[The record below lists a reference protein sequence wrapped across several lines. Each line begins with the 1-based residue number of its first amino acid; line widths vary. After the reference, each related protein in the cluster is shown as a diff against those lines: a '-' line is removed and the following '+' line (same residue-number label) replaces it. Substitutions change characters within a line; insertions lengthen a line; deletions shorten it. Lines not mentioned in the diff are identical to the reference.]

1 MTPPFARFRR
11 RQPAPCPTALLRRLF
26 AVAAIVGAVTTVA
39 AAEPA
44 LPLVAEYESST
55 TAYRAALEE
64 LAVRAEGHGL
74 ELLAK
79 HVRGWSPA
87 PSADR
92 ARFFLAGEADA
103 PLAAATAAS
112 AYAAAFQERFAEL
125 RKTRAQALFALAR
138 RAAEGKQ
145 FSQAVAWTYETLRE
159 DPAHAD
165 AGRVL
170 GRQLH
175 DGRQMSPFAI
185 AKRRAGQVWHPSFG
199 WLPQDQVARYEAGER
214 YLGGKWVT
222 AAEDARIHATIDRGW
237 TIDTENFRVVTNH
250 SLEEGARLA
259 DRLEKMHQVW
269 RQLFARYHTAEAEWT
284 RLFAGGAP
292 REYNRKRYN
301 VVYLRNKEEYVAA
314 LVKRE
319 PKIELTSGI
328 FMADDDRA
336 YFFADAAR
344 SNDPFVFHE
353 VTHQLFSLAK
363 PTALRVGV
371 RGNFW
376 IVEGVACHF
385 ESLALHGDYAELG
398 GVDNPRMK
406 AARFR
411 LLQDK
416 FFVPTAEFAAMSLGQ
431 MQSNPRIA
439 TLYSQAAGM
448 ASFLLESDGGR
459 YREAAVDYLQ
469 AIYGN
474 KDTATTLAQ
483 MTGRSF
489 AELDAEY
496 QAYIAGLPEPGAAS
510 N

>member
-1 MTPPFARFRR
+1 MWRR
-11 RQPAPCPTALLRRLF
+11 GLL
-26 AVAAIVGAVTTVA
+26 AMAAIVGALA
-39 AAEPA
+39 SFAAEAAETSP
-44 LPLVAEYESST
+44 PLVAEYEQST
-55 TAYRAALEE
+55 TRYRAALDE
-64 LAVRAEGHGL
+64 LATWSAQHDLMPQAEQ
-74 ELLAK
+74 ARSW
-79 HVRGWSPA
+79 VPSPS
-87 PSADR
+87 PDR
-92 ARFFLAGEADA
+92 ARFFLAGEADKA
-103 PLAAATAAS
+103 VPSASSPSADAAT
-112 AYAAAFQERFAEL
+112 FHERFTKL
-125 RKTRAQALFALAR
+125 REARAKELFALAR
-138 RAAEGKQ
+138 RAAEAKQ

-159 DPAHAD
+159 DPTHAD

-175 DGRQMSPFAI
+175 DGRQMSTFAI
-185 AKRRAGQVWHPSFG
+185 AKRRAAQVWHPSFG
-199 WLPQDQVARYEAGER
+199 WLPQDHVARYEAGER

-284 RLFAGGAP
+284 RLFAGGTP

-301 VVYLRNKEEYVAA
+301 VVYLRNTEEYVAA

-319 PKIELTSGI
+319 PKIALTSGI

-336 YFFADAAR
+336 YFFADAER

-363 PTALRVGV
+363 PTALRVGT

-398 GVDNPRMK
+398 GVDNARMK

-416 FFVPTAEFAAMSLGQ
+416 FFVPTAEFAAISLSQ

-459 YREAAVDYLQ
+459 YREAVVDYLQ

-474 KDTATTLAQ
+474 KDTTTTLAQ
-483 MTGRSF
+483 VTGRSF

-496 QAYIAGLPEPGAAS
+496 QAYIANLPQPTAGETP
-510 N
+510 